1 MSPVAKSIW
10 KSTARD
16 AYSSEGKSPRERAEM
31 LVELFATSDALQVQ
45 LTSAE
50 RARRAKIADRLDPR
64 PEPWWKN
71 FRAETLADQECQ
83 ISSK

>member
-1 MSPVAKSIW
+1 MSPAAKSIW
-10 KSTARD
+10 QSIARD

-31 LVELFATSDALQVQ
+31 LVDLFATADVLQAK
-45 LTSAE
+45 LNAAE

-71 FRAETLADQECQ
+71 FRAETLADQTCQ